1 VNPLSAAFGGVA
13 AVRNAMYDSGLLRA
27 KRLRGP
33 VVSVGNISVGGSGKT
48 PFVILLGELLKQRG
62 ITFDVLSRGY
72 RRASSEIAVV
82 DPNGSPHEFGDE
94 PLLITRRLGVP
105 VIVGA
110 DRFEAGVFAENRFGA
125 QLHVL
130 DDGFQHRRL
139 ARDFDVVLLTP
150 EDETDTLLPLG
161 RLREPQ
167 TALARADAV
176 VLMREARAEAFPLAK
191 KRVWR
196 ARRDVECGQLP
207 SRPLLFCGI
216 AKPEVFFQQVRA
228 CGVTPGAQVNFRDH
242 HSYTDED
249 VRKLLD
255 IARQRATNGFVTTEK
270 DALNL
275 GSLASL
281 LQPLC
286 IVRATLELNDAAGLL
301 DHLLT
306 TIGARVQQRS

>member
-1 VNPLSAAFGGVA
+1 MNPLSTIFGSAV
-13 AVRNAMYDSGLLRA
+13 AVRNVMYDAGVLRA

-48 PFVILLGELLKQRG
+48 PFVMLLGGLLKQQG
-62 ITFDVLSRGY
+62 IAFDVLSRGY
-72 RRASSEIAVV
+72 RRASNDIALV
-82 DPNGSPHEFGDE
+82 DPNGSPREFGDE
-94 PLLITRRLGVP
+94 PLLIAQRLAVP

-110 DRFEAGVFAENRFGA
+110 DRFEAGMFAEDRFGA
-125 QLHVL
+125 RLHML
-130 DDGFQHRRL
+130 DDGLQHRRL
-139 ARDFDVVLLTP
+139 ARDFDIVLLTP
-150 EDETDTLLPLG
+150 EDETDTLLPVG
-161 RLREPQ
+161 RLREPH
-167 TALARADAV
+167 TALARVNAV
-176 VLMREARAEAFPLAK
+176 VLMREARAGAFPLAN

-196 ARRDVECGQLP
+196 ARRGVECGQLP

-216 AKPEVFFQQVRA
+216 AKPDVFFQQVRG

-275 GSLASL
+275 GRLASL

-286 IVRATLELNDAAGLL
+286 IVRTTLELDDGVGFLDYLLATIDAR
-301 DHLLT
+301 
-306 TIGARVQQRS
+306 IQERS